1 MNLTTKLILARDQ
14 VKNVMKLI
22 EGNQYQQ
29 HMFMHLNS
37 VYYEIERQ
45 LGHVTPEKPHDNRN
59 GGDMDAL

>member
-45 LGHVTPEKPHDNRN
+45 LERSW
-59 GGDMDAL
+59 